1 MQKYQFIYTI
11 VEREGEEKLESTA
24 FLADDETSAQVSVE
38 AFVLLRLGML
48 YKPERLE
55 IQWAT
60 EKRIFG
66 VSVGES
72 MIDRIIPIL
81 VGEIH
86 DDVDV
91 QAEIQK
97 RKESQADEADDEG
110 NGEDLKGSPDLP
122 SV

>member
-11 VEREGEEKLESTA
+11 VEREGKEKLESTV
-24 FLADDETSAQVSVE
+24 FLADDETSAQGSVE

-66 VSVGES
+66 VSVGKS
-72 MIDRIIPIL
+72 MIDSIIPIL

-86 DDVDV
+86 YDADV